1 MLQKVSAYIL
11 KHALLAPEDLHLV
24 ALSGGA
30 DSVALLRVLH
40 SLDYHIEAVHCNFH
54 LRGVESDRDEHFVKS
69 LCEKFGVRLHLIHF
83 DTKEYAI
90 LHQVSIEMAA
100 RELRYRYF
108 DQLRQ
113 DIGASSV
120 CVAHHQDDSVETLLI
135 NLLRGS
141 GIHGLTG
148 IRPRNGNIV
157 RPLLCVNR
165 KEIEDYLDS
174 IGQNYV
180 IDSTNLKADLVRN
193 RLRLEVLPLLNQINL
208 GATSNI
214 CRTTQ
219 YLAEAERVYIDTIH
233 HEISHIVNS
242 RTEGEERVAIND
254 LSNLPSADC
263 FLYEWLSPYGFNR
276 TQTAQLIESIDNHD
290 TGREFVSSTHSLVT
304 TRDSLILAPIVE
316 QRKPLLIPEPGRYI
330 YADGRSIVVQET
342 DDLTISRTSN
352 SATLDAV
359 KVKFPLT
366 LRHIQDGDRFIP
378 FGMSGTKL
386 ISDYLTD
393 LHLSLHEKRR
403 QLVMIDASGEIIW
416 VVGRRTGNH
425 QRITSDTCRVL
436 KLYFSQNRHYD
447 K

>member
-69 LCEKFGVRLHLIHF
+69 LCEKFGIRLHLIHF

-242 RTEGEERVAIND
+242 RTEGEERVVIND

-352 SATLDAV
+352 CATLDAV